1 MRKGVLLMKVKMK
14 LMLLAVAMAIVLT
27 AVSAQATTI
36 TGTDGGDDSWNT
48 ASNWDAGVPTGAV
61 DAVVDD
67 GVWAQVNNASTP
79 LYSGTL
85 TLNSNAMLTMAG
97 AAGSE
102 NAVEGASSIT
112 MHAGSEIQLNLNA
125 NVDFPAITLA
135 GDATFSTLFGASD
148 WQTDNFN
155 GPITGPYTLIMR
167 HFNGHNI
174 NLNVANSYTGGTIAN
189 AIDRW
194 KLFAKAAGAFGTGDV
209 TINPRAD
216 GRSASL
222 YIDAADAIADTAT
235 LYLNGTPGQG
245 GFTGDGSD
253 YVIMNADDT
262 IAGLFVYGVEQ
273 PPGDYTSSESW
284 LQGSGTLS
292 VVPINPPNPS
302 PAFGVTV
309 PAGDVELS
317 WTNLPPNVGSDV
329 WVDVWFGTDPV
340 TDFTKVVDAGLN
352 MTSVTVNAPVADTY
366 YWQVNSY
373 LDGSPTGDPMQGTV
387 FTFIVDD
394 TDGDGLPDAY
404 ELLYTNPPSPTA
416 LNPGDD
422 LEPDGLTNMEE
433 YNLGT
438 EPDNPD
444 TDGDTLQDGPELT
457 GVGLRPPTDPLDADT
472 DDDMLNDGVET
483 NTGTYVS
490 ASDTGTDPTEP
501 DCDSDGLKDGVETN
515 TGVFVDKTDT
525 GTHPLATDSDSD
537 AAGDWYEVIATF
549 TDPTDPGDNPGIIYP
564 LPDPDGSTGNTNP
577 VKVYIMSG
585 QSNMVGFGRVGGTD
599 LGTLNTITNVENK
612 FPNLVDEAEAWTVRN
627 DVKYRGVIS
636 AIGDDVLMPG
646 FGANSSS
653 FGPELGFGHVMGYYH
668 DEPVLLIKTSIGN
681 RSLGWD
687 CLPPGSPR
695 FDYNGYTYAG
705 YGDGTGS
712 WPIGEEPD
720 PPVPGEWYAGKQYDE
735 YFMDEADWAP
745 AAGSPVFN
753 VTDIL
758 DNFASEYPEYATQ
771 GFEIAGFVWWQGHK
785 DQGEPYASRYEF
797 NMVNF
802 IKKLRQY
809 YENRYPGNIDP
820 NAPFVLAT
828 IAFGG
833 WDLSG
838 AGLIVANAQLAVSGE
853 TGNYPEFA
861 GNVKTMEAR
870 SYWRDFGPST
880 QGYHYY
886 HNAET
891 YMLVGDA
898 LGRAMVELISGGPPP
913 DTDPPTPDPASFASP
928 PDAVSD
934 TEITMTATTGSDAT
948 GPVEYYFDETS
959 GNPGGTDSGWTT
971 DPVYNDTDLSPS
983 TEYTYTVQ
991 MRDSVTPV
999 PNTGTVSSPAS
1010 ATTDPAPA
1018 VPAAPSGLSAT
1029 AISKTQIDLDWTD
1042 NADNETGFKIERS
1055 KRVNTNFRQIDTV
1068 GQDVTSYSDTT
1079 VKKNTLYYYRVRA
1092 TNEYGDSDYSN
1103 EASAKTPK

>member
-1 MRKGVLLMKVKMK
+1 MKAKMK
-14 LMLLAVAMAIVLT
+14 LILLAVLIAILAGPVQASQLAGELGILT
-27 AVSAQATTI
+27 PETLSGNNPATGAPWVVGDQYRLAFHTSATTNATSVDI
-36 TGTDGGDDSWNT
+36 ATYNAWVQGLADASPLNIGANFGGTWKVIGST
-48 ASNWDAGVPTGAV
+48 AAV
-61 DAVVDD
+61 DARDNTSTNPAVNGSGHAIFLLDGSTVVAINYADLWD
-67 GVWAQVNNASTP
+67 GTIQNIINITEQGTTWAYWPWT
-79 LYSGTL
+79 GTL
-85 TLNSNAMLTMAG
+85 TDGTAGSGGSAGNPLGSTGQVGQGNASSTIDWIWRVWTMDPPENLMPMYALSEPLIIILAG
-97 AAGSE
+97 A
-102 NAVEGASSIT
+102 T
-112 MHAGSEIQLNLNA
+112 
-125 NVDFPAITLA
+125 
-135 GDATFSTLFGASD
+135 
-148 WQTDNFN
+148 
-155 GPITGPYTLIMR
+155 
-167 HFNGHNI
+167 
-174 NLNVANSYTGGTIAN
+174 
-189 AIDRW
+189 
-194 KLFAKAAGAFGTGDV
+194 
-209 TINPRAD
+209 
-216 GRSASL
+216 
-222 YIDAADAIADTAT
+222 
-235 LYLNGTPGQG
+235 
-245 GFTGDGSD
+245 
-253 YVIMNADDT
+253 
-262 IAGLFVYGVEQ
+262 
-273 PPGDYTSSESW
+273 
-284 LQGSGTLS
+284 
-292 VVPINPPNPS
+292 NPS
-302 PAFGVTV
+302 PANGATV
-309 PAGDVELS
+309 PAGDVDLS

-340 TDFTKVVDAGLN
+340 TDFTRVVDAGLN
-352 MTSVTVNAPVADTY
+352 TTSVTVNAPVADTY

-373 LDGSPTGDPMQGTV
+373 VDGSPTGDPIQGNV
-387 FTFIVDD
+387 WIFYVDD

-404 ELLYTNPPSPTA
+404 ELLHTSPPSPTA

-433 YNLGT
+433 YQLGT
-438 EPDNPD
+438 NPNNPD
-444 TDGDTLQDGPELT
+444 TDGDTLLDGDEIA
-457 GVGLRPPTDPLDADT
+457 GAGLRPPTDPLDADT
-472 DDDMLNDGVET
+472 DDDTLDDGIET

-490 ASDTGTDPTEP
+490 ATDTGTDPTNV
-501 DCDSDGLKDGVETN
+501 DSDGDGLKDGVETG
-515 TGVFVDKTDT
+515 TGVFVDENDT
-525 GTHPLATDSDSD
+525 GTDPTVLDSDSD
-537 AAGDWYEVIATF
+537 GAEDWYEVAAAY
-549 TDPTDPGDNPGIIYP
+549 TDPTDPGDSPVIPYP
-564 LPDPDGSTGNTNP
+564 LPDPDGSTGNSNP

-585 QSNMVGFGRVGGTD
+585 QSNMVGFGRVGGTE

-612 FPNLVDEAEAWTVRN
+612 FPNLVDEVGAWTVRN

-653 FGPELGFGHVMGYYH
+653 FGPELGFGHVMGYHH

-758 DNFASEYPEYATQ
+758 DNFATEYPEYATQ

-802 IKKLRQY
+802 IRKLRQY
-809 YENRYPGNIDP
+809 YENRYPVNIDP

-861 GNVKTMEAR
+861 GNVRTMEAR
-870 SYWRDFGPST
+870 GYWRDFGPST
-880 QGYHYY
+880 QGYHYN

-898 LGRAMVELISGGPPP
+898 LGRAMVELISGAAPP
-913 DTDPPTPDPASFASP
+913 DTDPPTPNPATFASP
-928 PDAVSD
+928 PAAVSD

-971 DPVYNDTDLSPS
+971 DPVYNDTGLNPS
-983 TEYTYTVQ
+983 TQYTYTVQ
-991 MRDSVTPV
+991 MRDAVTPV

-1018 VPAAPSGLSAT
+1018 IPAAPSNLSAT
-1029 AISKTQIDLDWTD
+1029 AISKTRIDLSWTD

-1055 KRVNTNFRQIDTV
+1055 RRVNTNFTQIDTV

-1079 VKKNTLYYYRVRA
+1079 VRKNTLYYYRVRA

-1103 EASAKTPK
+1103 EA

>member
-1 MRKGVLLMKVKMK
+1 MKAKIK
-14 LMLLAVAMAIVLT
+14 LMLLAVAMAILGLT
-27 AVSAQATTI
+27 ATPATAAVIFSESFESPDVSSAEDTDPTGWATVGHPSYVGLRDVADGTFTTPYGSQAVSCYTRKPPDPWSNATTTSSI
-36 TGTDGGDDSWNT
+36 LSDTLTADMVYTLSFNVAANIGHTPAEYRAELLAIDDSGPVETVLAFVAADNDGTTDMSYSDTIVFTPDASHT
-48 ASNWDAGVPTGAV
+48 ALLGQRLAIRIGHDPDYSGHYGN
-61 DAVVDD
+61 
-67 GVWAQVNNASTP
+67 TP
-79 LYSGTL
+79 LFD
-85 TLNSNAMLTMAG
+85 N
-97 AAGSE
+97 
-102 NAVEGASSIT
+102 V
-112 MHAGSEIQLNLNA
+112 QL
-125 NVDFPAITLA
+125 
-135 GDATFSTLFGASD
+135 
-148 WQTDNFN
+148 
-155 GPITGPYTLIMR
+155 
-167 HFNGHNI
+167 
-174 NLNVANSYTGGTIAN
+174 VAN
-189 AIDRW
+189 D
-194 KLFAKAAGAFGTGDV
+194 
-209 TINPRAD
+209 P
-216 GRSASL
+216 
-222 YIDAADAIADTAT
+222 
-235 LYLNGTPGQG
+235 
-245 GFTGDGSD
+245 
-253 YVIMNADDT
+253 M
-262 IAGLFVYGVEQ
+262 
-273 PPGDYTSSESW
+273 
-284 LQGSGTLS
+284 
-292 VVPINPPNPS
+292 NPS
-302 PAFGVTV
+302 PEDGETV

-404 ELLYTNPPSPTA
+404 ELLYTSPPSTTA
-416 LNPGDD
+416 MNPGDD
-422 LEPDGLTNMEE
+422 LEPDGLTNIEE

-444 TDGDTLQDGPELT
+444 TDGDTLQDGPELA

-472 DDDMLNDGVET
+472 DDDTLDDGVET
-483 NTGTYVS
+483 NTGTYINS
-490 ASDTGTDPTEP
+490 TDTGTDPTNV
-501 DCDSDGLKDGVETN
+501 DSDADGLGDGVETN
-515 TGVFVDKTDT
+515 TGVFIDETDT
-525 GTHPLATDSDSD
+525 GTNPTVIDSDGD
-537 AAGDWYEVIATF
+537 NAGDWYEVIATF
-549 TDPTDPGDNPGIIYP
+549 TDPTDPGDSPVIPYP
-564 LPDPDGSTGNTNP
+564 LPDPDGSTGNSNP

-585 QSNMVGFGRVGGTD
+585 QSNMVGFGRVSGSG

-612 FPNLVDEAEAWTVRN
+612 FPNLVDEVGAWTVRY
-627 DVKYRGVIS
+627 DVMYRGVIS
-636 AIGDDVLMPG
+636 AIGDGPLTPG

-687 CLPPGSPR
+687 CLPPGSEQ
-695 FDYNGYTYAG
+695 FIYGDYTYAG
-705 YGDGTGS
+705 YGDSPAYWLTGTT
-712 WPIGEEPD
+712 
-720 PPVPGEWYAGKQYDE
+720 PVPIDWYAGRQYDE
-735 YFMDEADWAP
+735 FFMDESDWSP
-745 AAGSPVFN
+745 SSGGSPVFN

-785 DQGEPYASRYEF
+785 DQGEPYASRYEL

-809 YENRYPGNIDP
+809 YENRYPANIDP

-870 SYWRDFGPST
+870 GYWRDFGPST
-880 QGYHYY
+880 QDYHYY

-913 DTDPPTPDPASFASP
+913 DTDPPTPNPATFASP
-928 PDAVSD
+928 PAAVSD

-948 GPVEYYFDETS
+948 GPVEYFFDETS

-971 DPVYNDTDLSPS
+971 DPVYNDTGLNPS

-991 MRDSVTPV
+991 MRDAVTPV
-999 PNTGTVSSPAS
+999 PNTGTASSPAS

-1018 VPAAPSGLSAT
+1018 VPEAPSNLLAT
-1029 AISKTQIDLDWTD
+1029 AISTTRIDLSWTD
-1042 NADNETGFKIERS
+1042 NAGDETGFKIERS
-1055 KRVNTNFRQIDTV
+1055 KRVNTNFTQIATV

-1079 VKKNTLYYYRVRA
+1079 VRKNTLYYYRVRA
-1092 TNEYGDSDYSN
+1092 TNAFGDSDYSN
-1103 EASAKTPK
+1103 EANATTPKK

>member
-1 MRKGVLLMKVKMK
+1 MQQAQMRKGVLLMKAKMK
-14 LMLLAVAMAIVLT
+14 LMLLAVLMAILAGPALASQLAGELGILT
-27 AVSAQATTI
+27 PETLAGNNPATGAPWVVGDQYRLVFHTSATTAATSADI
-36 TGTDGGDDSWNT
+36 ATYNAWVQGLADASPLNIGAIYGATWKVIGST
-48 ASNWDAGVPTGAV
+48 AAV
-61 DAVVDD
+61 DARDNTSTNPAVNGSGHAIFLLD
-67 GVWAQVNNASTP
+67 GSTLVAINYADLWDGAIQNIINITEQGTTWAYWPWT
-79 LYSGTL
+79 GTL
-85 TLNSNAMLTMAG
+85 TDGTAGTGGSAGNPLGSTGQVGQGNASSTTDWVWRVWTMDPPEYLMPMYALSDPLVIILAG
-97 AAGSE
+97 A
-102 NAVEGASSIT
+102 T
-112 MHAGSEIQLNLNA
+112 
-125 NVDFPAITLA
+125 
-135 GDATFSTLFGASD
+135 
-148 WQTDNFN
+148 
-155 GPITGPYTLIMR
+155 
-167 HFNGHNI
+167 
-174 NLNVANSYTGGTIAN
+174 
-189 AIDRW
+189 
-194 KLFAKAAGAFGTGDV
+194 
-209 TINPRAD
+209 
-216 GRSASL
+216 
-222 YIDAADAIADTAT
+222 
-235 LYLNGTPGQG
+235 
-245 GFTGDGSD
+245 
-253 YVIMNADDT
+253 
-262 IAGLFVYGVEQ
+262 
-273 PPGDYTSSESW
+273 
-284 LQGSGTLS
+284 
-292 VVPINPPNPS
+292 NPS
-302 PAFGVTV
+302 PANGTTV
-309 PAGDVELS
+309 PAGDVDLS

-352 MTSVTVNAPVADTY
+352 TTSVTVNAPVADTY

-373 LDGSPTGDPMQGTV
+373 VDGSPTGDPIQGNV
-387 FTFIVDD
+387 WIFYVDD

-444 TDGDTLQDGPELT
+444 TDGDTLLDGDELA
-457 GVGLRPPTDPLDADT
+457 GAGLRPPTDPLDADT
-472 DDDMLNDGVET
+472 DDDTLDDGVET
-483 NTGTYVS
+483 NTGTFVS
-490 ASDTGTDPTEP
+490 STDTGTDPTNV
-501 DCDSDGLKDGVETN
+501 DSDGDGLSDGVETG
-515 TGVFVDKTDT
+515 TGVFVDENDT
-525 GTHPLATDSDSD
+525 GTDPTVLDSDSD
-537 AAGDWYEVIATF
+537 SAEDWYEVAAAY
-549 TDPTDPGDNPGIIYP
+549 TDPTDPGDSPVIPYP
-564 LPDPDGSTGNTNP
+564 LPDPDGSTGNSNP

-585 QSNMVGFGRVGGTD
+585 QSNMVGFGRVGGTE

-612 FPNLVDEAEAWTVRN
+612 FPNLVDEVGAWTVRN

-653 FGPELGFGHVMGYYH
+653 FGPELGFGHVMGYHH

-809 YENRYPGNIDP
+809 YENRYPANIDP

-870 SYWRDFGPST
+870 GYWRDFGPST
-880 QGYHYY
+880 QGYHYN

-913 DTDPPTPDPASFASP
+913 DTEPPTPNPATFASP
-928 PDAVSD
+928 PAAVSD

-948 GPVEYYFDETS
+948 GPVEYYFDEIS

-971 DPVYNDTDLSPS
+971 DPVYNDTGLNPS
-983 TEYTYTVQ
+983 TQYTYTVQ
-991 MRDSVTPV
+991 MRDAVTPV
-999 PNTGTVSSPAS
+999 PNVGTASSPAS

-1018 VPAAPSGLSAT
+1018 VPAAPSNLSAT
-1029 AISKTQIDLDWTD
+1029 AISKTRIDLSWTD

-1055 KRVNTNFRQIDTV
+1055 RRVNTNFTQIDTV

-1079 VKKNTLYYYRVRA
+1079 VRKNTLYYYRVRA

-1103 EASAKTPK
+1103 EASARTPK